1 MRIIADVEEDNISA
15 ATRRDV
21 DDSTV
26 TLLLLLLLLLMM
38 TAHTSVCVCVC
49 SHNDDCVIVAR
60 RFINP
65 PASPATYI
73 STPNA
78 GRHQSSPRRRL
89 PPASVECVR
98 RRC

>member
-26 TLLLLLLLLLMM
+26 TLLLLLLLLLM

-49 SHNDDCVIVAR
+49 AHTMMIVLLLHDALL
-60 RFINP
+60 I
-65 PASPATYI
+65 
-73 STPNA
+73 
-78 GRHQSSPRRRL
+78 PRRH
-89 PPASVECVR
+89 R
-98 RRC
+98 RPI

>member
-49 SHNDDCVIVAR
+49 AHTMMIVLLLHDALL
-60 RFINP
+60 I
-65 PASPATYI
+65 
-73 STPNA
+73 
-78 GRHQSSPRRRL
+78 PRRH
-89 PPASVECVR
+89 R
-98 RRC
+98 RPI